1 MSAFGVGVSRKPT
14 VLNNQILLRLP
25 EEELARLM
33 PRLET
38 FDLACRDVLFEPD
51 SEIAYAHFMNSGAAS
66 LVAVTENGSSVE
78 LGIVGDEGMVG
89 SPVLMGS
96 NRLPYRGM
104 VQICGQSLRMRGE
117 ALKHELEHQG
127 KLRDL
132 LLRHAHS
139 LHVQICQSAV
149 CNRFHSLEQRICRW
163 LLSTRDRVK
172 VENFPLTQE
181 FLACMLGS
189 TRVAVT
195 VAMGILQ
202 RSGKV
207 SYRRGG
213 ITILDEKG
221 LQAASCECYRIIR
234 REYLRLYSTE

>member
-1 MSAFGVGVSRKPT
+1 MSTFEVGVSRKQT
-14 VLNNQILLRLP
+14 VLNNHVLLRLP
-25 EEELARLM
+25 EEELARIQ
-33 PRLET
+33 PQLEAV
-38 FDLACRDVLFEPD
+38 DLACGAILFEPD
-51 SEIAYAHFMNSGAAS
+51 SDIPHAHFMNSGMAS
-66 LVAVTENGSSVE
+66 LVAVTEDGSSVE
-78 LGIVGDEGMVG
+78 VGIVGSEGMVG

-96 NRLPYRGM
+96 SRLPYRGVM
-104 VQICGQSLRMRGE
+104 QICGQSLRMRGE
-117 ALKHELEHQG
+117 TLKRELERQG

-132 LLRHAHS
+132 LLRHAHA

-149 CNRFHSLEQRICRW
+149 CNRFHSLEQRLCRW
-163 LLSTRDRVK
+163 LLVTRDRVQ

-195 VAMGILQ
+195 VTMGVLQ
-202 RSGKV
+202 RAGKV

-221 LQAASCECYRIIR
+221 LQDASCECYRTIK
-234 REYLRLYSTE
+234 REYERLFSPD